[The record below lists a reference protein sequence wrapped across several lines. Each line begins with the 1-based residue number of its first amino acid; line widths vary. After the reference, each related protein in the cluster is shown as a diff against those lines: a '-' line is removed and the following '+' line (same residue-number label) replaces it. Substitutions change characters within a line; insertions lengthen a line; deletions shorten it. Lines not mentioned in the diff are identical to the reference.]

1 MKLIKAIV
9 AAAAVF
15 AVSTQAAVN
24 VFAAEGVQPL
34 QAYFAD
40 NGKTMKIFT
49 SEPLDSNANLL
60 IGNETL
66 TAEAVASDVKIMT
79 TFLVDNSTSM
89 PYSLRDEVKT
99 AISSYV
105 SSMPDTESVKIA
117 MFDTKTTI
125 LADEYSNDKEFIS
138 YELSKIDFQGQAS
151 LVYDAVLNVSESAD
165 TSVDAYYRTI
175 LITDGIDSVEGT
187 SFDYLRSVISE
198 NGRYHVD
205 VVQVSESKKQDV
217 NLNAIANLGSN
228 TFTLFNSGANF
239 DALKPDTVS
248 MIKVKLNNTVTT
260 GELKGVT
267 IKNGGSNISLGSIM
281 FPQVEIEEPKPTE
294 TKIVAQTTASVT
306 EAAKDTTV
314 AATSASTTTASN
326 ANDEENGFPFILV
339 IAIVGG
345 CFLVG
350 GALITVVLLKKKK
363 VKKCSISVQI
373 CKEDERDQKGVGM
386 DLWQFAINSEFR
398 VGRTLEPKSNDNSP
412 LPKNQRAICE
422 NATNDDISSIGRNAF
437 ALTYD
442 KKLNTIIIK
451 NVAQGAIFS
460 VETGGRKNDLRA
472 GQTDTIMKGTKILLG
487 NYTTVIV
494 HNFTVNG

>member
-9 AAAAVF
+9 TVATVF
-15 AVSTQAAVN
+15 AVSMQAAFN
-24 VFAAEGVQPL
+24 AFATEGVEPL

-49 SEPLDSNANLL
+49 SEPLDANASLL
-60 IGNETL
+60 IGNEIL

-89 PYSLRDEVKT
+89 PYNLRDEVKT

-105 SSMPDTESVKIA
+105 SSMPDAESVKIA

-205 VVQVSESKKQDV
+205 VVQVSEGKKQDV

-228 TFTLFNSGANF
+228 TFTLFNSGTKF
-239 DALKPDTVS
+239 DGLKPDTVS
-248 MIKVKLNNTVTT
+248 MIKVKLNNAVTT

-281 FPQVEIEEPKPTE
+281 IPQVEIDEPKPTE
-294 TKIVAQTTASVT
+294 AVAETTASIT
-306 EAAKDTTV
+306 ETAKATTAEPSV
-314 AATSASTTTASN
+314 STTTVSN
-326 ANDEENGFPFILV
+326 EEDEENGFPFILV

-345 CFLVG
+345 IVLISGVV
-350 GALITVVLLKKKK
+350 ITVVLLKKKK
-363 VKKCSISVQI
+363 AKKCSISVQI

-422 NATNDDISSIGRNAF
+422 SATNDDISSIGRNAF

-442 KKLNTIIIK
+442 KKTNAIIIK

>member
-9 AAAAVF
+9 TAAALF
-15 AVSTQAAVN
+15 AVSMQAALN
-24 VFAAEGVQPL
+24 ASATEGVQPL

-49 SEPLDSNANLL
+49 SESLDANASLL

-105 SSMPDTESVKIA
+105 SSMPDAESVKIA
-117 MFDTKTTI
+117 MFDTETTI

-165 TSVDAYYRTI
+165 TSVDAYYRTV

-205 VVQVSESKKQDV
+205 IVQVSEGKKQDV

-228 TFTLFNSGANF
+228 TFTLFNSGTKF
-239 DALKPDTVS
+239 DGLKPDTVS
-248 MIKVKLNNTVTT
+248 MIKVKLNNAVTT

-281 FPQVEIEEPKPTE
+281 IPQVEIDEPKPTE
-294 TKIVAQTTASVT
+294 VVVETTASIM
-306 EAAKDTTV
+306 ETTK
-314 AATSASTTTASN
+314 ATTAETSASTTN
-326 ANDEENGFPFILV
+326 DLNEDDEENSFPFILV

-345 CFLVG
+345 IVLIG
-350 GALITVVLLKKKK
+350 GAVITVVLLKKKK
-363 VKKCSISVQI
+363 AKKCSISVQI

-442 KKLNTIIIK
+442 KKTNAIIIK

>member
-9 AAAAVF
+9 TVTAIF
-15 AVSTQAAVN
+15 AVSMQAAFN
-24 VFAAEGVQPL
+24 VFATEGVEPL
-34 QAYFAD
+34 QAYFSND
-40 NGKTMKIFT
+40 GKTMKIFT
-49 SEPLDSNANLL
+49 SEQLDAKASLL

-66 TAEAVASDVKIMT
+66 PAEAVVSDVKIMT

-105 SSMPDTESVKIA
+105 SSMSDTESVKIA

-151 LVYDAVLNVSESAD
+151 LVYDAVLNVSESVD
-165 TSVDAYYRTI
+165 TSVDAYYRTV

-205 VVQVSESKKQDV
+205 VVQVSEGNKQDV

-228 TFTLFNSGANF
+228 TFTLFNSGTKF
-239 DALKPDTVS
+239 DGLKPDTVS

-267 IKNGGSNISLGSIM
+267 IKNGGSNISLGSMMI
-281 FPQVEIEEPKPTE
+281 PQVEIDEPKPTE
-294 TKIVAQTTASVT
+294 TKNVSETSVKVT
-306 EAAKDTTV
+306 ESTK
-314 AATSASTTTASN
+314 AATSASTTTTASN
-326 ANDEENGFPFILV
+326 EDDDENSFPFVLV
-339 IAIVGG
+339 IAIIGG
-345 CFLVG
+345 MVLIG
-350 GALITVVLLKKKK
+350 GAVITFVLLKKKK
-363 VKKCSISVQI
+363 AKKCSISVQI
-373 CKEDERDQKGVGM
+373 CKEDERDQKDVGM

-422 NATNDDISSIGRNAF
+422 SATNDDISSIGRNAF

-442 KKLNTIIIK
+442 KKTNMIIIK

-487 NYTTVIV
+487 NYTTVII
-494 HNFTVNG
+494 HNFTINNG